1 MRSEFCK
8 TKELVLIWWEFSI
21 FIKTF
26 VLRFINLFCRAYFK
40 GNGETCTF
48 WILMHFRNTVH
59 DWYCF
64 FFFFYNFKTQKFS
77 IFCIFICY
85 LITTFISFVLIVMS
99 MPNNAFFIQYHFNSI
114 PLHVIAALLDAL
126 TIGTI
131 ELMTS
136 ICFSIGL
143 VSDGFILVL
152 SFDIFLSAF
161 AKMTDFQGN
170 KDSSDIFLSDDR
182 FPLRLSKPLKML
194 PLLFF
199 QFRVFGSL

>member
-85 LITTFISFVLIVMS
+85 LMTTFISFALIVMS

-114 PLHVIAALLDAL
+114 PLTCNSSVVGCFNNKNNWAYDLNLLQYR
-126 TIGTI
+126 I
-131 ELMTS
+131 
-136 ICFSIGL
+136 
-143 VSDGFILVL
+143 GFIWFYS
-152 SFDIFLSAF
+152 SFKLWH
-161 AKMTDFQGN
+161 
-170 KDSSDIFLSDDR
+170 
-182 FPLRLSKPLKML
+182 
-194 PLLFF
+194 FF
-199 QFRVFGSL
+199 VSLC